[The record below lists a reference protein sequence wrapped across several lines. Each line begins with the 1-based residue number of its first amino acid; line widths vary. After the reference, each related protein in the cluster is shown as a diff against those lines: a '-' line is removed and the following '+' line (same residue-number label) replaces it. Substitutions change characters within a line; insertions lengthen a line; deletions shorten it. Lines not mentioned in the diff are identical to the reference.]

1 MHDKHILTSAP
12 HGLRGKANAK
22 KKRRFLWHLESK
34 SAQRPFGMKDK
45 LGYMFGDF
53 GNDFTFI
60 LSSLFL
66 MKFYTD
72 VMGVSAGV
80 VGIVMMAARIVD
92 AFTDI
97 TMGQIVDRCKPTKDG
112 KFRPWLKRMC
122 GPVAIASFLIFQSG
136 LAGMPYG
143 FKVAWLAVTYIL
155 WGSIFYTSI
164 NIPYGS
170 MASAVSPESKD
181 RAELSTWRTIGGS
194 LASLVIGV
202 GTPMIAYV
210 TVDGKTM
217 LSGSRM
223 TIIAGVFSVCA
234 ILCYLLCF
242 KMVQERVQLTT
253 KSEKLDLGK
262 LVKSIATN
270 RSLMGII
277 AAALMLLLSQL
288 TMSGMSSYVYP
299 NYYGSAAAQSLAS
312 LVGMAGTLL
321 ICAPTAV
328 KLSQKFGKK
337 ELATAGA
344 IVGAVAYL
352 LCFLLRPSNPFVY
365 VAFAAVATVSMGY
378 FNTVVWAMIT
388 DVIDD
393 TEVRTGV
400 REDGTVYSVY
410 SFARKLGQ
418 AISSGL
424 IGALL
429 TMIGYSEATAFD
441 PAVTGKIFNLSCL
454 APFAGFVALALIL
467 VFLYPLSKTRV
478 EQNVATLAARREG
491 KEN

>member
-1 MHDKHILTSAP
+1 
-12 HGLRGKANAK
+12 
-22 KKRRFLWHLESK
+22 
-34 SAQRPFGMKDK
+34 
-45 LGYMFGDF
+45 
-53 GNDFTFI
+53 
-60 LSSLFL
+60 
-66 MKFYTD
+66 
-72 VMGVSAGV
+72 
-80 VGIVMMAARIVD
+80 
-92 AFTDI
+92 
-97 TMGQIVDRCKPTKDG
+97 
-112 KFRPWLKRMC
+112 
-122 GPVAIASFLIFQSG
+122 
-136 LAGMPYG
+136 
-143 FKVAWLAVTYIL
+143 
-155 WGSIFYTSI
+155 
-164 NIPYGS
+164 
-170 MASAVSPESKD
+170 
-181 RAELSTWRTIGGS
+181 
-194 LASLVIGV
+194 
-202 GTPMIAYV
+202 MIAYV

-234 ILCYLLCF
+234 ILCCLLCF

-253 KSEKLDLGK
+253 KNEKLDFGK
-262 LVKSIATN
+262 LLKSIATN

-344 IVGAVAYL
+344 VVGAVSYL
-352 LCFLLRPSNPFVY
+352 LCFILRPSNPFVF
-365 VAFAAVATVSMGY
+365 VAFAAVATISMGY

-429 TMIGYSEATAFD
+429 TMIGYSDATAFD
-441 PAVTGKIFNLSCL
+441 PAVTGKIFNLACL

-467 VFLYPLSKTRV
+467 MFLYPLNKTRV
-478 EQNVATLAARREG
+478 EQNIATLAARREG